1 MDINKARELV
11 NQYLQIEEQKI
22 NEFAKASPNSVNSN
36 IKLVIDDRYTET
48 HEFGWVFY
56 FNSKKFIFTGDWE
69 HALAG
74 NSPIIVDKS
83 NPQLIHTGTEKA
95 VEYYVANYI
104 KNGDP
109 HKE

>member
-1 MDINKARELV
+1 MDIVEASELV
-11 NQYLQIEEQKI
+11 NQYLQVEEKRM
-22 NEFAKASPNSVNSN
+22 NEFGCALPNYVNPN
-36 IKLVIDDRYTET
+36 IKLVIDERYTET

-56 FNSKKFIFTGDWE
+56 FNSEQFIETEDWE

-74 NSPIIVDKS
+74 NAPIIVDKS
-83 NPQLIHTGTEKA
+83 VQKLIHTGTA
-95 VEYYVANYI
+95 NPTEYYVANYV

>member
-1 MDINKARELV
+1 MDINEATELV
-11 NQYLQIEEQKI
+11 SQHLQIEEQKI
-22 NEFAKASPNSVNSN
+22 NELSKAQSNNVNPN
-36 IKLVIDDRYTET
+36 IQLVIDERYTET
-48 HEFGWVFY
+48 HEFGWVFF
-56 FNSKKFIFTGDWE
+56 FNSKEFILTGDWQ

-83 NPQLIHTGTEKA
+83 ISELIHTGTEKA